1 VTDTPARGMRPLGVP
16 ALNERDYR
24 QFFEAERDASEL
36 RAAARAARETLA
48 ESSLPYRRFSDL
60 LDELLPADRTAQDRI
75 ARAVSLAA
83 SELDALR
90 RSRLDPLAIP
100 PYPLFCLAEA
110 FGIELPQLRR
120 LIQGDHERF
129 AAASASARGAASD
142 AEGDPWASFDRT
154 WDRITAENPA
164 RFNLLP
170 EK

>member
-1 VTDTPARGMRPLGVP
+1 MRPSGAP
-16 ALNERDYR
+16 ALNQRDFR
-24 QFFEAERDASEL
+24 QFLEAERDAAEL
-36 RAAARAARETLA
+36 RAAARAAREMLA

-90 RSRLDPLAIP
+90 RSRLDPLAVP

-110 FGIELPQLRR
+110 FGIELPQFRR
-120 LIQGDHERF
+120 LVEGDHIRF
-129 AAASASARGAASD
+129 AAASASARGAASEE
-142 AEGDPWASFDRT
+142 EGEAWALFDRT

-164 RFNLLP
+164 RFNALP
-170 EK
+170 EQQT